1 MERDL
6 DNANPTILNVSQLPS
21 RRRKGVAARHGPDSK
36 CDTIVYPKHHWPYGS
51 SSSSDEDEDYGEE
64 LVDEQD
70 IYGTFRRHLNLS
82 PAPCQRWVREPRHVG
97 DVSLGLAKGFR
108 CSTHH
113 MQT

>member
-21 RRRKGVAARHGPDSK
+21 RRRKGPAARHGPDSK

-64 LVDEQD
+64 PVDAQD
-70 IYGTFRRHLNLS
+70 IYGMCRRHLNPTHPLS
-82 PAPCQRWVREPRHVG
+82 TAREPWHVG
-97 DVSLGLAKGFR
+97 DVSSRPCQGI
-108 CSTHH
+108 S
-113 MQT
+113 